1 MLLQLSGLAA
11 GYGAK
16 TVISDV
22 SFALEPGQI
31 LAFLG
36 HNGAGK
42 TTTLKTVMGLLPPR
56 AGEVT
61 FDGQRIERLDVSR
74 PRGDGAAAAARRPR
88 HLSRPERC
96 REHRRGRRAQC
107 DRQARCSAF
116 ADVYRLFPVL
126 DERRTT
132 RAGSLS
138 GGQQQML
145 ALGAGDP
152 RHAALPAAGRTL
164 HRPGA
169 QPGGAAVPAGPRR
182 LQIARDD
189 RDPGRAERRRGDE
202 DRRSGHHHEQR
213 PDRVRRPA
221 AGGARV
227 QTSGTTSDRGRESTT
242 ACYSDAR
249 AIASE

>member
-1 MLLQLSGLAA
+1 MLQLSGLAA

-56 AGEVT
+56 AGKLV
-61 FDGQRIERLDVSR
+61 FDGQSIDRLDVSR
-74 PRGDGAAAAARRPR
+74 RVALGLRLLPEGRGIFPDLSVGENIDVVAARNATGSPMF
-88 HLSRPERC
+88 
-96 REHRRGRRAQC
+96 GI
-107 DRQARCSAF
+107 

-126 DERRTT
+126 EERRTT

-145 ALGAGDP
+145 ALGLAILGTP
-152 RHAALPAAGRTL
+152 RCLLLDEPSIGLAPNLVERLFQQVHDVCKSHAMTAILVEQNVAA
-164 HRPGA
+164 A
-169 QPGGAAVPAGPRR
+169 MK
-182 LQIARDD
+182 IA
-189 RDPGRAERRRGDE
+189 
-202 DRRSGHHHEQR
+202 
-213 PDRVRRPA
+213 DRVIIMNNGQIVFDGLPQEA
-221 AGGARV
+221 
-227 QTSGTTSDRGRESTT
+227 RESNFWH
-242 ACYSDAR
+242 YF
-249 AIASE
+249 